1 MRRREDYIIEFDYE
15 ESEPQQKPPCRF
27 WLYVYDF
34 FGSISGALFT
44 VFIVFT
50 FLFRMVDV
58 DGDSML
64 NTLSDGDW
72 LCISSLYFEPEYG
85 DIVIISRENTNE
97 PPIVKRIIGKEND
110 VIDIDFH
117 NNTVSVN
124 GKILDEPYVST
135 PTQRSFDVSFPLTV
149 PENCV
154 FVLGDNRNHSLD
166 SRSSLVGCVDENR
179 ILGKV
184 LVRLTPEITF
194 FIGQKGH

>member
-15 ESEPQQKPPCRF
+15 ESEPQQTPPGRF

>member
-1 MRRREDYIIEFDYE
+1 LRRREDYIIEFDYE
-15 ESEPQQKPPCRF
+15 ESEPQQKPPGRF

-166 SRSSLVGCVDENR
+166 SRSSLVGFVDENR

>member
-1 MRRREDYIIEFDYE
+1 
-15 ESEPQQKPPCRF
+15 
-27 WLYVYDF
+27 
-34 FGSISGALFT
+34 
-44 VFIVFT
+44 
-50 FLFRMVDV
+50 
-58 DGDSML
+58 
-64 NTLSDGDW
+64 
-72 LCISSLYFEPEYG
+72 G

-194 FIGQKGH
+194 FIGQKGY